1 MGWANILTLLDGN
14 ETDRAVAVTGLAI
27 GKTFGATVEGLI
39 VRPDPREA
47 VRLAI
52 DGMSP
57 AMIEGVIDAARDE
70 AERRIVK
77 ARDSFSAS
85 CGDAGVPLN
94 TALNTAEKA
103 GNVRATWQEKV
114 GPMADAIANQGRLSD
129 LVVVGH
135 PVRRGS
141 DDADIAV
148 ETVLFEASSPLLL
161 AGPDPLD
168 PENFTALVAWNG
180 GRESALAVATALPLL
195 GQAKQVTVLE
205 VNGEGLRGPT
215 GKELCGYLGLHGIE
229 AAAELLTGT
238 EKPVADMILDHAREA
253 GAGLLVMGAYGHSRL
268 RELVL
273 GGVTRRMLID
283 AELPVLMAH

>member
-1 MGWANILTLLDGN
+1 MGWASILALLDGN
-14 ETDRAVAVTGLAI
+14 ETDRAVAMTGLAI
-27 GKTFGATVEGLI
+27 GKAFDATVEGLI

-77 ARDSFSAS
+77 ARAAFKSA
-85 CGDAGVPLN
+85 CDDAGVPLD
-94 TALNTAEKA
+94 AAVKGGSVCAAWHE
-103 GNVRATWQEKV
+103 RV
-114 GPMADAIANQGRLSD
+114 GPTADAIANQGRLSD
-129 LVVVGH
+129 VVVVSH

-148 ETVLFEASSPLLL
+148 ETVLFETSRPLLL
-161 AGPDPLD
+161 TGPEPMV
-168 PENFTALVAWNG
+168 PENLRALVAWNG
-180 GRESALAVATALPLL
+180 GRESALAVHAALPLL
-195 GQAKQVTVLE
+195 QRAEHVSVVE
-205 VNGEGLRGPT
+205 VNGEGIRGPT
-215 GKELCGYLGLHGIE
+215 GKELCGYLSRHGIQ
-229 AAAELLTGT
+229 ATSDLLTGN
-238 EKPVADMILDHAREA
+238 EKPVPDMVLDHAKQT

-283 AELPVLMAH
+283 AELPILMAH

>member
-1 MGWANILTLLDGN
+1 MGWASILALLDGN
-14 ETDRAVAVTGLAI
+14 ETDRAVAMTGLAI
-27 GKTFGATVEGLI
+27 GKAFDATVEGLI

-70 AERRIVK
+70 AERRIIK
-77 ARDSFSAS
+77 ARDSFKTA
-85 CGDAGVPLN
+85 CGDAGVPLDD
-94 TALNTAEKA
+94 AAKSGSVCA
-103 GNVRATWQEKV
+103 AWHEKV
-114 GPMADAIANQGRLSD
+114 GPTADAIANHGRLSD

-148 ETVLFEASSPLLL
+148 ETVLFETSCPLLL
-161 AGPDPLD
+161 AGPEPLD
-168 PENFTALVAWNG
+168 PEKLKAMVAWNG
-180 GRESALAVATALPLL
+180 GRESALAVHAAIPLL
-195 GQAKQVTVLE
+195 QRAQQVSVVE
-205 VNGEGLRGPT
+205 VNGEGIRGPT
-215 GKELCGYLGLHGIE
+215 GKELCGYLARHGID
-229 AAAELLTGT
+229 ATPELLTGN
-238 EKPVADMILDHAREA
+238 EKPVPDMVLDHA
-253 GAGLLVMGAYGHSRL
+253 GKTGTGLLVMGAYGHSRL

-273 GGVTRRMLID
+273 GGVTRSMLID

>member
-1 MGWANILTLLDGN
+1 MGWANILALLDGN
-14 ETDRAVAVTGLAI
+14 ETDRAVATTALAI
-27 GKTFGATVEGLI
+27 GKAFDATVEGLI

-77 ARDSFSAS
+77 ARDSFTVACGEAS
-85 CGDAGVPLN
+85 IPLETAATGAG
-94 TALNTAEKA
+94 AC
-103 GNVRATWQEKV
+103 ATWHEKV
-114 GPMADAIANQGRLSD
+114 GTTADSIANHGRLSD
-129 LVVVGH
+129 LVIVGH
-135 PVRRGS
+135 PTRRGS

-148 ETVLFEASSPLLL
+148 ETVLFETSCPLLL
-161 AGPDPLD
+161 AGPEPLD
-168 PENFTALVAWNG
+168 PENLKVLVAWNG
-180 GRESALAVATALPLL
+180 GRESALAVHAALPLL
-195 GQAKQVTVLE
+195 RRAERVAVVE
-205 VNGEGLRGPT
+205 VNGEGIRGPT
-215 GKELCGYLGLHGIE
+215 GKELCAYLARHGIN
-229 AAAELLTGT
+229 ATAELLTGT
-238 EKPVADMILDHAREA
+238 DKPVPQMVLDHARET

-273 GGVTRRMLID
+273 GGVTRQMLID

>member
-1 MGWANILTLLDGN
+1 MVWASILALLDGN
-14 ETDRAVAVTGLAI
+14 ETDRAVAMTGLTI
-27 GKTFGATVEGLI
+27 GKAFDATVEGLI

-57 AMIEGVIDAARDE
+57 AMIEGVIDAARDD

-77 ARDSFSAS
+77 ARDTFKAV
-85 CGDAGVPLN
+85 CGDADVPLVGDGN
-94 TALNTAEKA
+94 RA
-103 GNVRATWQEKV
+103 GACAAWHERV
-114 GPMADAIANQGRLSD
+114 GPTADAIANHGRLSD

-148 ETVLFEASSPLLL
+148 ETVLFETSCPLLL
-161 AGPDPLD
+161 PGPEPLV
-168 PENFTALVAWNG
+168 PEKLRALVAWNG
-180 GRESALAVATALPLL
+180 GRESALAVHAALPLL
-195 GQAKQVTVLE
+195 ECAARVTILE
-205 VNGEGLRGPT
+205 VNGEGIRGPT
-215 GKELCGYLGLHGIE
+215 GQELCGYLARRGVE
-229 AAAELLTGT
+229 ATTELLTGT
-238 EKPVADMILDHAREA
+238 DKPVPAMIMDHARETD
-253 GAGLLVMGAYGHSRL
+253 AGLLVMGAYGHSRL

-273 GGVTRRMLID
+273 GGVTRQILID